1 MRDLNPGF
9 IVTELAE
16 LTGQIAERAAPQSGP
31 AASLRETMVFF
42 FKTSVRAADGK
53 LGCTWGDTVVITANG
68 GQRLGKGGQTSA
80 SQQPVEQPREGP
92 CVCITPPPHDRSPAR
107 SQACL
112 VRRLKISIH
121 IPHLSVRS
129 AASQKIGYTGI
140 VGHDFSQI
148 QGLCYRSS
156 YGT

>member
-42 FKTSVRAADGK
+42 FKLRCVRPMENSVVPGATRWSSQQMAAKG
-53 LGCTWGDTVVITANG
+53 WGREAKP
-68 GQRLGKGGQTSA
+68 QRLS
-80 SQQPVEQPREGP
+80 SQWSSLREGP